1 MFLSVVIPTRDEG
14 QRLPG
19 MLREALDFL
28 RHQDWD
34 WEILVCDNGSLDDT
48 CEKAQ
53 ALGAAVL
60 RLPRGTPK
68 GEAIRRGM
76 LQTSGS
82 WRLMADAD
90 GAVPF
95 RAVEKLLQ
103 TGADVTIG
111 VRPLIRPGQNP
122 YRKLT
127 SWAFAVAQ
135 LPLTQVRD
143 SQCGFKLFS
152 GPVAH
157 RLFEQLEETSL
168 AFDVALLLHA
178 RKLGLRIAQVPVP
191 WYDPGPSHVTF
202 LTGLRGFLGL
212 GDLWIKAIRDGSG
225 VRCHGKN

>member
-1 MFLSVVIPTRDEG
+1 MFLSVIVPTRDEG

-19 MLREALDFL
+19 MLRDALGFL

-34 WEILVCDNGSLDDT
+34 WEILVCDNGSVDDT

-53 ALGAAVL
+53 ALGASVL
-60 RLPRGTPK
+60 RLSRGTPK

-95 RAVEKLLQ
+95 HVVERLLQ
-103 TGADVTIG
+103 AEADVAIG

-127 SWAFAVAQ
+127 SWAFAAAQ
-135 LPLTQVRD
+135 FPLTRVQD

-152 GPVAH
+152 GTVA
-157 RLFEQLEETSL
+157 RLLFERLEATSL

-178 RKLGLRIAQVPVP
+178 RRLGLHIVQVPVP
-191 WYDPGPSHVTF
+191 WFDPGPSHITF
-202 LTGLRGFLGL
+202 MSGLRGFLGL
-212 GDLWIKAIRDGSG
+212 GALWAKTIRDGSG
-225 VRCHGKN
+225 VGRRGTS